1 MKLFQL
7 QDNLLGHLLVD
18 VAVAAEGAGVL
29 DVAGDLGD
37 QVGVLDFL
45 IQVIDEDAAGHVGG
59 GDFPDGVLLFLT
71 GDSIQRRN
79 HAIDAGEEGKES
91 FHIGFSARR

>member
-7 QDNLLGHLLVD
+7 QDNLLGHFLVD

-37 QVGVLDFL
+37 KIGVFD
-45 IQVIDEDAAGHVGG
+45 
-59 GDFPDGVLLFLT
+59 LFV
-71 GDSIQRRN
+71 
-79 HAIDAGEEGKES
+79 
-91 FHIGFSARR
+91 